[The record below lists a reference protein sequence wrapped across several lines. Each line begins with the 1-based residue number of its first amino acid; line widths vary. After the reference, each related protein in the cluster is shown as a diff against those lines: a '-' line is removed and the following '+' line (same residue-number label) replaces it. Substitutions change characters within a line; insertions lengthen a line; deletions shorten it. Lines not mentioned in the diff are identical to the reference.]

1 MLNTDVQQSHRIT
14 TLKPYDPGC
23 TFLWSWLKTS
33 SALVFPH
40 GKENAD
46 HVANANYP
54 MINVMY
60 CI

>member
-1 MLNTDVQQSHRIT
+1 MLNTDVQKSHRIP
-14 TLKPYDPGC
+14 TLKPYYPGL

-40 GKENAD
+40 GKDSAS

-54 MINVMY
+54 MTNV
-60 CI
+60 I